1 MKIQLTFC
9 SKPPHDHLN
18 FEKILKAPTLL
29 LHRVAYKYPPRLPL
43 TSSAIPLSSSSSSP
57 PNKPPQKGGEFERER
72 ERESGRLGL
81 GLGFPPRRRRVAR
94 WPPRRLPP
102 RRRRR
107 RRRLRRRSRRSRTR
121 RRRST
126 SSSRETPASR
136 RSFSAARAASPLRY
150 PIRSPP
156 PIPTQPSPLCL
167 CLSFR
172 LWCVCVWGGGRFV
185 RIRAPLPQ
193 IRREFGWSAS
203 GGLGRIRKRARSFP
217 ARDFV
222 SVGMVWWRICT
233 IRRSRTCNL
242 AGWDVNCLVLRNL
255 NGMMAR
261 CAIAVGTAFM
271 MCPVAIDVSWKFVR
285 RAFAMCE
292 MLQSYSE
299 DCMKVVLWGL
309 LSDGCPVYKPA
320 CRNRNL
326 LIIDIIWQGQGI
338 LVLPCSFSRSP
349 CTGIGFVVHVCFLAL
364 VCRNHILDGRHSFW
378 QIWMYPLFW
387 YCFVHYCLCF
397 LWLSFRCSYFLVEAN
412 AK

>member
-1 MKIQLTFC
+1 MV
-9 SKPPHDHLN
+9 SSR
-18 FEKILKAPTLL
+18 EKEREWKA
-29 LHRVAYKYPPRLPL
+29 RVRVRV
-43 TSSAIPLSSSSSSP
+43 SSSP
-57 PNKPPQKGGEFERER
+57 PSRGAMAAPP
-72 ERESGRLGL
+72 
-81 GLGFPPRRRRVAR
+81 P
-94 WPPRRLPP
+94 
-102 RRRRR
+102 
-107 RRRLRRRSRRSRTR
+107 
-121 RRRST
+121 
-126 SSSRETPASR
+126 SSP
-136 RSFSAARAASPLRY
+136 
-150 PIRSPP
+150 SPP
-156 PIPTQPSPLCL
+156 PAAAAAATQQTQPQPQTPFYELVKGNSGLEKVLLRGTRGFSAEVSDPFSPANPNPTLASVP
-167 CLSFR
+167 LSLLPFVV
-172 LWCVCVWGGGRFV
+172 CVCGGGARFV